1 MDCSMKQTFLG
12 IDVGT
17 SSMKI
22 VLIDEDKNVL
32 ARISEDYEIRLS
44 DKGWREIDPESWYEC
59 MEHGLNRILKSHDR
73 SSVAGI
79 GITGQMHTLVVMGED
94 GKTVRPAMMWNDTR
108 TQDLIPALKER
119 IKHFP
124 EGEYLSR
131 IISTGSPAA
140 NLYWLAL
147 HEPENFKRIHKFL
160 IGPDYLVYRLTGVY
174 GTDYCEASTSCLYE
188 LEGRKWS
195 EEMRKL
201 IGLSK
206 EAYPNVRGAA
216 VAAGNL
222 TEETARR
229 FSLNRGTQVLVGT
242 GDNPATAVSTG
253 CLGRGYPVISL
264 GTSGVLM
271 MPVEKPQ
278 DQDCGK
284 VILFSFD
291 DTEYSYL
298 VQGAVQSNGN
308 AFAWAVRMLCG
319 GEDFSRVDSLV
330 DTVSARENEILFYP
344 HLMGEKTMYAD
355 PTLRGAFIGLGGETK
370 SGELLYAV
378 MEGLC
383 FAFRELAEKM
393 KLPLKRFGSVKV
405 VGGGARSGMWM
416 QTMANVLNI
425 RVEKMDGMIGSAF
438 GIALLAAWRCGNGD
452 PADAAGIAEKTVKV
466 DQVFEPQEEM
476 AAACEEKYRK
486 YLRIHRALKY
496 IDTGRA

>member
-1 MDCSMKQTFLG
+1 
-12 IDVGT
+12 
-17 SSMKI
+17 MKI

-32 ARISEDYEIRLS
+32 ARISEDYEICLS
-44 DKGWREIDPESWYEC
+44 DKGWREIDPESWYES
-59 MEHGLNRILKSHDR
+59 MEKGINRILKPYDR

-79 GITGQMHTLVVMGED
+79 GITGQMHTLVVLGED
-94 GKTVRPAMMWNDTR
+94 GTPVRPAMMWNDTR
-108 TQDLIPALKER
+108 TQDLIPELKER
-119 IKHFP
+119 MKRFT

-147 HEPENFKRIHKFL
+147 NEPEQFKKIHKFL
-160 IGPDYLVYRLTGVY
+160 IGPDYLVYRLTGMY

-188 LEGRKWS
+188 LEGRRWS
-195 EEMRKL
+195 EDMREL
-201 IGLSK
+201 IGLPR
-206 EAYPNVRGAA
+206 EAYPMVRGAA
-216 VAAGNL
+216 LPAGTL
-222 TEETARR
+222 TEEMARR
-229 FSLNRGTQVLVGT
+229 FSLSPDTEVLVGT

-253 CLGRGYPVISL
+253 CLGCGYPVISL

-291 DTEYSYL
+291 DKAYSYL

-319 GEDFSRVDSLV
+319 GEDFSGVDRMV
-330 DTVSARENEILFYP
+330 DISRAGENEILFYP
-344 HLMGEKTMYAD
+344 HLMGEKTLYAD
-355 PTLRGAFIGLGGETK
+355 PTLRGAFIGLGGETER
-370 SGELLYAV
+370 GDLLYAV

-393 KLPLKRFGSVKV
+393 KLPLKRYSSVKV
-405 VGGGARSGMWM
+405 VGGGARSGIWM

-452 PADAAGIAEKTVKV
+452 PVDADRIAEKSVKV
-466 DQVFEPQEEM
+466 DRVFEPQEEM
-476 AAACEEKYRK
+476 AAVCEEKYWK

-496 IDTGRA
+496 IDTGAAQPL